1 MAFRTFPRAAVIGA
15 LLCASGGCGS
25 SSVQSAAAPTAV
37 PTPTPTPTPTGGSRF
52 ASTTTTVAASPSVLS
67 TIWTTNGALGPVIL
81 WRGGSNWWGVASNGG
96 PSGESSAS
104 GDGIETSGLRFGALA
119 LTLTFDSKNY
129 VAVFQ
134 GRSIPLARG
143 TNVLFIDTVDA
154 PSGPTF
160 AGALILDPG
169 KANLDPPF
177 QDLLPVIRAS
187 PQIMTF
193 LQCDLPVTS
202 PFLSPLFCDSSSK

>member
-1 MAFRTFPRAAVIGA
+1 MMALRTFPRALAIGA
-15 LLCASGGCGS
+15 LLCASGACGS
-25 SSVQSAAAPTAV
+25 SSVQSVASPTPV
-37 PTPTPTPTPTGGSRF
+37 PTPTPTPTGSSF
-52 ASTTTTVAASPSVLS
+52 SSTTTTVMASTSVLS
-67 TIWTTNGALGPVIL
+67 TIWKTNGTLGPVIM
-81 WRGGSNWWGVASNGG
+81 WRGGPNWWVVAANGG
-96 PSGESSAS
+96 PSEESSSS
-104 GDGIETSGLRFGALA
+104 GSNGLETSGLRFGALV

-154 PSGPTF
+154 PSGPTL
-160 AGALILDPG
+160 AGTLILDPG

-177 QDLLPVIRAS
+177 QELIPVFRAS

-193 LQCDLPVTS
+193 LQCDLSVTS
-202 PFLSPLFCDSSSK
+202 PFFPPLFCGNSSK